1 MFGRKKSKMSEKDL
15 RWNRFIDEICNK
27 DIDTL
32 SETQKKAV
40 LCFWYDAEVNSGGH
54 CGYFDCYPETNPQ
67 ELIEAIT
74 EVSYKAI
81 ADNFEKALSDQC
93 DENLEKADKAFYD
106 FSPELG
112 DCLMEYVEKHK
123 DVIFG

>member
-1 MFGRKKSKMSEKDL
+1 MFGRKKAKMSEKDL
-15 RWNRFIDEICNK
+15 RWNRFIEEVCNK
-27 DIDTL
+27 DLDSL
-32 SETQKKAV
+32 SKIQKKAV

-54 CGYFDCYPETNPQ
+54 SGYFECYSKTNPQ

-81 ADNFEKALSDQC
+81 ADNFEKALSDKS
-93 DENLEKADKAFYD
+93 DENLEEVDTTFYG
-106 FSPELG
+106 FSPELC

-123 DVIFG
+123 DEIFS